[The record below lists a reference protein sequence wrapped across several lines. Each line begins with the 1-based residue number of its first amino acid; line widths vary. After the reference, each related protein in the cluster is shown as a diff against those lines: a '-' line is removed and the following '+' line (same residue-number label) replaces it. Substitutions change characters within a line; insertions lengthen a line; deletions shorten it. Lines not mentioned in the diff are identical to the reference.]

1 MGAAPISPVPS
12 TALALPHDGRPLRV
26 AIVTESFLPQV
37 NGVTNSVCRVAEQ
50 LAARGHEALI
60 VAPGHGPAT
69 YAGFPVVRMPFLP
82 LPFYRDFALGLPARR
97 SLTTAIRAFAPDVVH
112 LASPAV
118 FGAAAVVTARRW
130 ALPTVAVF
138 QAGLAGFATRYGLSA
153 ADTVWR
159 LLRRTHAAVDRT
171 LFPSSATLET
181 LTDQRFPRLALWQ
194 RGVDADRF
202 HPRYRDEVLRR
213 RLAPNGERIVGFVG
227 RLAKEKRVALL
238 AHVARLRG
246 IRIVVVGDGPE
257 RSRLRRQLPDAVFTG
272 QLTGEKLSRLYASLD
287 VFVHT
292 GADATFCQSVQE
304 ALASGVPAV
313 APAAGGPLDLITDEH
328 NGLLY
333 APDSVRELR
342 VAVGLL
348 VHNNAVRART
358 AANARPS
365 VEHRTWET
373 IGDQLIE
380 HYRAVIAPSRELA
393 ARAPDP
399 HSPVPGP

>member
-1 MGAAPISPVPS
+1 M
-12 TALALPHDGRPLRV
+12 
-26 AIVTESFLPQV
+26 
-37 NGVTNSVCRVAEQ
+37 
-50 LAARGHEALI
+50 
-60 VAPGHGPAT
+60 
-69 YAGFPVVRMPFLP
+69 
-82 LPFYRDFALGLPARR
+82 
-97 SLTTAIRAFAPDVVH
+97 
-112 LASPAV
+112 
-118 FGAAAVVTARRW
+118 
-130 ALPTVAVF
+130 
-138 QAGLAGFATRYGLSA
+138 
-153 ADTVWR
+153 
-159 LLRRTHAAVDRT
+159 DRT
-171 LFPSSATLET
+171 LVPSSATLET

-194 RGVDADRF
+194 RGVDTDRF
-202 HPRYRDEVLRR
+202 HPRYRDEALRR

-227 RLAKEKRVALL
+227 RLAKEKRVDLL

-246 IRIVVVGDGPE
+246 IRIVVVGEGPE
-257 RSRLRRQLPDAVFTG
+257 RSRLRRKLPDAVFTG
-272 QLTGEKLSRLYASLD
+272 QLTGEKLSRLYSSLD

-292 GADATFCQSVQE
+292 GADETFCQSVQE

-333 APDSVRELR
+333 EPDSVRELR

-348 VHNNAVRART
+348 VHNNAVRARL

-393 ARAPDP
+393 ARAPAP
-399 HSPVPGP
+399 HGPVPGS